1 MPLVIH
7 NGKLLIVDGKL
18 ALSTNC
24 CCSFSE
30 CEIDFWYDFV
40 SDPPSPVTSPQNDHL
55 VSAYVSAPAAVAIQN
70 MSELWA
76 AANWAVDQNWTSLG
90 CSGASCNYVKR
101 NGQAKLSF
109 RLAYAGQ
116 NILFSFN
123 DSRLFASPDWSTDLK
138 AHLRIAGL
146 AGGRFVRLENRN
158 GGWLNNLGN
167 GNWLL
172 GTYSKTNTTMVNEG
186 WRMELR

>member
-1 MPLVIH
+1 MPTVYTH
-7 NGKLLIVDGKL
+7 NGRAYLRNGVPVLGD
-18 ALSTNC
+18 C
-24 CCSFSE
+24 CCPFAE
-30 CEIDFWYDFV
+30 CELDFWYDFV

-55 VSAYVSAPAAVAIQN
+55 VSAGVSVPAAVAIQN
-70 MSELWA
+70 SSELWA

-90 CSGASCNYVKR
+90 CSGASCNYAKR

-116 NILFSFN
+116 NILLAFN
-123 DSRLFASPDWSTDLK
+123 DSRIFTSPDWSTDLK

-172 GTYSKTNTTMVNEG
+172 GTYSKTNSTMVNEG
-186 WRMELR
+186 WRIELR